1 MTRVGVES
9 RRLPLHLENRNPRPF
24 SDRAGL
30 KRWFNRIALGTIR
43 RMSEEPTRIVTEEA
57 GEEDSTS
64 PDRKEKASWQERAI
78 VFLVM
83 ALVLLADHLSKVY
96 VESRLPLNS
105 TWAPFPEWE
114 SLFRITHVSNTGAA
128 FGLFRSGN
136 LILSIVAVVVSV
148 VIILYNRY
156 LPAHMYWYRLALGL
170 QLGGALG
177 NLLSRVRIGH
187 VTDFLDFGPVPVF
200 NVADMSIVTGTILL
214 GFLMLFDQPQQD
226 DDSESLDDGG
236 LADEERPPG
245 DTAEDQNL
253 LLNE

>member
-1 MTRVGVES
+1 
-9 RRLPLHLENRNPRPF
+9 
-24 SDRAGL
+24 
-30 KRWFNRIALGTIR
+30 
-43 RMSEEPTRIVTEEA
+43 MSEEPTSIATEDGTQGDA
-57 GEEDSTS
+57 G
-64 PDRKEKASWQERAI
+64 PPAHKEKASWQERGI

-83 ALVLLADHLSKVY
+83 GLVLLADHLSKVY
-96 VESRLPLNS
+96 VESRLPLNN

-136 LILSIVAVVVSV
+136 LVLSIVAVVVSI

-177 NLLSRVRIGH
+177 NLLSRVRVGH

-214 GFLMLFDQPQQD
+214 GFLMLFDQPRRE
-226 DDSESLDDGG
+226 DDSEALDDGG
-236 LADEERPPG
+236 TSEEERPTE
-245 DTAEDQNL
+245 DTAEDQSL

>member
-1 MTRVGVES
+1 
-9 RRLPLHLENRNPRPF
+9 
-24 SDRAGL
+24 
-30 KRWFNRIALGTIR
+30 
-43 RMSEEPTRIVTEEA
+43 MSEE
-57 GEEDSTS
+57 STLVVADEGRQDDPIP
-64 PDRKEKASWQERAI
+64 PDNKEKASWQEQGI

-83 ALVLLADHLSKVY
+83 GLVLLADHLSKVY
-96 VESRLPLNS
+96 VEARLPLNS

-136 LILSIVAVVVSV
+136 LVLSIVAVIVSV

-177 NLLSRVRIGH
+177 NLLSRLRIGH

-214 GFLMLFDQPQQD
+214 GFLMLFDQPRQD
-226 DDSESLDDGG
+226 DDTELLDDRGTI
-236 LADEERPPG
+236 EE
-245 DTAEDQNL
+245 
-253 LLNE
+253 